1 MSQNPR
7 IPCALCDDRANEFCT
22 VEISVEGI
30 GNLAVYFCEEHFR
43 MLTPRFIEFGYLR
56 YATPT
61 NDSPS
66 ESQQSEQE

>member
-7 IPCALCDDRANEFCT
+7 IPCALCDTRANEFCM
-22 VEISVEGI
+22 VEIPVEGI

-56 YATPT
+56 YSTRT

-66 ESQQSEQE
+66 ESQQQEQE